1 MNDITKTT
9 TFCSQQGRKG
19 ISYDWQTMYA
29 AAEAATLD
37 SQLAALTPAHAE

>member
-9 TFCSQQGRKG
+9 TICSQQGRKG